1 VLITGINH
9 LTWNVSSIDEA
20 FDFYVDVLGFKPVMK
35 YEWSAYFLTGE
46 TWIAIVKGEKRSDE
60 RYDHIAFQISPGDY
74 ALLVSRL
81 TALGVRQWKQNE
93 SEGDSFYF
101 LDPSDNKFELHY
113 SDLEARI
120 EHGKANWGPSVR
132 WYL

>member
-1 VLITGINH
+1 MVSGINH
-9 LTWNVSSIDEA
+9 LTWNVSDVEET
-20 FDFYVDVLGFKPVMK
+20 FNFYVDVLGFAPVMK
-35 YEWSAYFLTGE
+35 CEGSAYFLTGQ
-46 TWIAIVKGEKRSDE
+46 TWIAVVRGEKRADD
-60 RYDHIAFQISPGDY
+60 RYDHIAFQIDPADY
-74 ALLVSRL
+74 ALMVSRL

-113 SDLEARI
+113 SDIEARI
-120 EHGKANWGPSVR
+120 SHGKAHWGQDVQ